1 MVHEKRATEV
11 CHHSDKRKQD
21 SQNDKPC
28 SPICRIF
35 WFINTALDTVHNVA
49 ETGTG
54 AVQGVVDGVL
64 PAVGGAVQSVGGVVQ
79 GVAGIVPELPI
90 GGAQQPSK

>member
-1 MVHEKRATEV
+1 MQFKILSILFFFFTISYARPNEMLSGVV
-11 CHHSDKRKQD
+11 
-21 SQNDKPC
+21 
-28 SPICRIF
+28 
-35 WFINTALDTVHNVA
+35 NTALNTVHTVA

-54 AVQGVVDGVL
+54 AVQGVVDGVI

-90 GGAQQPSK
+90 GAQPSK